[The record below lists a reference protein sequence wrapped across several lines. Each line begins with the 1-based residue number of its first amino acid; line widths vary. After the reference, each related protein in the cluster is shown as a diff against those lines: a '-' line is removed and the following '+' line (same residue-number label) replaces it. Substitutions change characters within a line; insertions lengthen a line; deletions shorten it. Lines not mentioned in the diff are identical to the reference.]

1 MFIALIYHWNAFN
14 IFNQIRS
21 ESTRLL
27 VSTMV
32 SSKEVLPESSFIG
45 VLPNV
50 QYSSSSSRLHLV
62 LTLAIAIIVIP
73 AIFRL
78 WKFIASPI
86 REIPGPLLNK
96 LTSLPLKLAIV
107 GGRSHQFT
115 SALHER
121 YGPIVVLAPD
131 MLSVSD
137 EHEIKRI
144 ILLEDWP
151 KSQAVYGNFRQ
162 DPERPTLIAF
172 TDKKAYAQRKRMIS
186 SMFGIKY
193 IRSMQPL
200 MLKCIDVAVKQL
212 EELCDG
218 QKDSAAEVDIQH
230 LVQSLAVDIIGITTF
245 GQSFDVV
252 ETGSHPLPE
261 QLKKALKLSGLLQFM
276 PWIRKIPFLPTRD
289 PYVDSFTSQIIARRE
304 ATLKSAPQ
312 DLLQKLVEACDD
324 STGSIFRHSDVQD
337 EAVILITAGSE
348 TTANAELFTLMML
361 TKHPDKLAKVYQEVD
376 EWYPDLDR
384 PADCEYSFNGM
395 TYLQACIDETMR
407 IFPGQATGSPRE
419 TTREENVLGFRIP
432 KGTTVFPSTAP
443 AQLDKR
449 VWQNAKEFIPE
460 RWLDIKTT
468 EAAYYPFSAGS
479 RVCIG
484 KHFALQ
490 EMHLTLVSLLRRF
503 RFEYLPG
510 QEEETMFRV
519 AQQLKAHK
527 YLMKIKRRERRL

>member
-1 MFIALIYHWNAFN
+1 MEIHRFSDPRNTRSTSQQTDLFASETCDRWRTEVRRPEN
-14 IFNQIRS
+14 IQHT
-21 ESTRLL
+21 ESQTD
-27 VSTMV
+27 
-32 SSKEVLPESSFIG
+32 
-45 VLPNV
+45 
-50 QYSSSSSRLHLV
+50 H
-62 LTLAIAIIVIP
+62 
-73 AIFRL
+73 IF
-78 WKFIASPI
+78 
-86 REIPGPLLNK
+86 
-96 LTSLPLKLAIV
+96 
-107 GGRSHQFT
+107 SHQFT

-121 YGPIVVLAPD
+121 CGPIVVLAPD